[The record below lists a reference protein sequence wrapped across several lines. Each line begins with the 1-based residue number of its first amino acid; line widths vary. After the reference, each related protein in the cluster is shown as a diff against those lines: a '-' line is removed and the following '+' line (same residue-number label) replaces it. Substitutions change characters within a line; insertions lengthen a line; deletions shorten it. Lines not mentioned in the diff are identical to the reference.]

1 MRNLLPVSAWRG
13 PPVSAGSPHSTI
25 VKSRITDARGRPQ
38 PSSSFDHVMA
48 IEQDSA
54 TALVTG
60 AGLRLGRAI
69 ALDLAKH
76 GWRIGVHHHT
86 SSAEADDLVREI
98 EQLGSKAV
106 AMQADLTREDQLVS
120 LVQRCAD
127 RLGPPTCLVNNA
139 ARFEWDTPD
148 TVHWAGWQAELD
160 INLRAP
166 IFLTQAFARALPEDA
181 SGSVINMID
190 QRVLAPHSGVLLL
203 HHRQVRA
210 LDRHADTRPGAGA
223 THSRQRAG
231 PRPGIAE
238 PLAKRRRV
246 RARMP
251 LNPSRSR
258 RHGRGNLR
266 RDPLPARRAF
276 GDRADDRPRRRPAS
290 GVAKLFRQR

>member
-1 MRNLLPVSAWRG
+1 
-13 PPVSAGSPHSTI
+13 
-25 VKSRITDARGRPQ
+25 
-38 PSSSFDHVMA
+38 MA

-98 EQLGSKAV
+98 ERLGSKAV

-148 TVHWAGWQAELD
+148 TVDWAGWQAELD
-160 INLRAP
+160 VNLRAP
-166 IFLTQAFARALPEDA
+166 IFLTQAFARALPQDA

-190 QRVLAPHSGVLLL
+190 QRVWRLTPEFFSYTIAKSALWTATQTLAQALAPRIRVNALGPGPVLPNRWQSAAEFEHECRSTLL
-203 HHRQVRA
+203 GHGATAEEICAAIRFLLDAPSVTGQMIA
-210 LDRHADTRPGAGA
+210 LDGGQH
-223 THSRQRAG
+223 
-231 PRPGIAE
+231 
-238 PLAKRRRV
+238 LAWQSYSDK
-246 RARMP
+246 
-251 LNPSRSR
+251 
-258 RHGRGNLR
+258 GEG
-266 RDPLPARRAF
+266 
-276 GDRADDRPRRRPAS
+276 
-290 GVAKLFRQR
+290 